1 MSILV
6 ADTHARMRTFFKDE
20 KVKER
25 RESPNIKTGR
35 FLWMNEKSRMQY
47 LAALQKK
54 ISEGY
59 YCSENTLAKVVE
71 ELAPIFNENVNY
83 DMSMHY

>member
-1 MSILV
+1 MSILEV
-6 ADTHARMRTFFKDE
+6 VGHARMHTFFKDE

-35 FLWMNEKSRMQY
+35 FLWMQEKSRKQY
-47 LAALQKK
+47 LAALNKK

-59 YCSENTLAKVVE
+59 YSSENTLSKVVD
-71 ELAPIFNENVNY
+71 ELAPIFNENVNN
-83 DMSMHY
+83 DMLMQY

>member
-1 MSILV
+1 
-6 ADTHARMRTFFKDE
+6 MRSFFKDE
-20 KVKER
+20 KVKEH

-35 FLWMNEKSRMQY
+35 FLWMNEKSRKQY
-47 LAALQKK
+47 LTALQKK

-83 DMSMHY
+83 DTSMRY